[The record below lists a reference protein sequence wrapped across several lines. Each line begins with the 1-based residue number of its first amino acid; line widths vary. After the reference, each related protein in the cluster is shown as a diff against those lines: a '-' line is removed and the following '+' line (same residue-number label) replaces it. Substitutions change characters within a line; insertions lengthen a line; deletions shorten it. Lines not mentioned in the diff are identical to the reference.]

1 MFPQTDFCGV
11 QNCCW
16 GLWKWNRIRKK
27 LRSVESI
34 DEFRGGKLSFNN
46 IYVYEPFFE
55 TCCNNSCLCHRREQ
69 NFLII
74 NNFNFQIF
82 PLCKKISKVQEM
94 CENTIHNCKS
104 YSFISANQVYLAAGC
119 KTVNFINPTL
129 YCTRRHT
136 FEKKS
141 LKFKNKRESKH
152 DFWLVPSKEI
162 QLLIKNLRFRE
173 QFAIKKQRWQW

>member
-1 MFPQTDFCGV
+1 M
-11 QNCCW
+11 
-16 GLWKWNRIRKK
+16 KI
-27 LRSVESI
+27 LRNDESSE
-34 DEFRGGKLSFNN
+34 EFRGGKLSLNN

-82 PLCKKISKVQEM
+82 PLCKKISKVQEIF
-94 CENTIHNCKS
+94 ENTIQNCARVILLYQLIKKGCR
-104 YSFISANQVYLAAGC
+104 VYLAAAC

-152 DFWLVPSKEI
+152 DF
-162 QLLIKNLRFRE
+162 
-173 QFAIKKQRWQW
+173 